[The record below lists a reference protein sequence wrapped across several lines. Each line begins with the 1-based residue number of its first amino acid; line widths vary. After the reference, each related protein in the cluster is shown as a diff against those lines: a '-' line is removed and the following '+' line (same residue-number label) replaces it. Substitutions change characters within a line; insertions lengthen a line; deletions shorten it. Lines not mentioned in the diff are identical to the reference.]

1 MDDHPVPEDDGG
13 YEAYAK
19 YLYDRDIAPSVS
31 RHRPGRHPMGRYE
44 EFEYPL
50 SRLARADAT
59 LRLVVATPDVYGT
72 FRVQALESV
81 IRDTSMGVEAN
92 SRMLNELGF
101 AETLD
106 SEYSTLARGMRPEHL
121 PPEEATLL
129 RQLGFPEVADSLP
142 GILYVVREHART
154 SVSSY
159 QDLSPTAAMR
169 DVVERLDQAGQDHNR
184 LGEIEEEL
192 AALKRAKESDS
203 AAVQRLNDEAKSK
216 KKPRRWWKGIGQI
229 VQGVGISLGDGAVA
243 VGLGTAGVAPAWGA
257 LISVTVGVGTVMGG
271 IGDLRGE

>member
-1 MDDHPVPEDDGG
+1 MEDHPTPDDDGG

-19 YLYDRDIAPSVS
+19 YLYDRDIAPAVT
-31 RHRPGRHPMGRYE
+31 RHAGRYKME
-44 EFEYPL
+44 RHHELEYPL
-50 SRLARADAT
+50 SLLAQADAI
-59 LRLVVATPDVYGT
+59 LRLVVATPDVYDV
-72 FRVQALESV
+72 FRVQALEGV
-81 IRDTSMGVEAN
+81 IRQTRWAVEAN
-92 SRMLNELGF
+92 SRMLDELGF
-101 AETLD
+101 AATLD

-129 RQLGFPEVADSLP
+129 RQLGFPEVAESLP
-142 GILYVVREHART
+142 GILYMVRERART
-154 SVSSY
+154 SVSRY
-159 QDLSPTAAMR
+159 EDRSPTAAMR
-169 DVVERLDQAGQDHNR
+169 DVVERLDQAQKDHNR

-192 AALKRAKESDS
+192 AALKRAQESDS
-203 AAVQRLNDEAKSK
+203 AAAQRLNDEAKSK